1 MKIYLVGGAVR
12 DALLNLPVKERDW
25 VVVGATPEGLLSQG
39 YTTVG
44 KDFPVFLHPETK
56 EEYALART
64 ERKCGKGYKGFEVNA
79 SSDVTLEED
88 LKRRDLTIN
97 AMAQTLEGT
106 LVDPYG
112 GQTDLRNK
120 VLRHVSSA
128 FVEDPL
134 RVLRVARFMAR
145 LAPLGF
151 TVAPETMQLMQTIVS
166 HDEMEALTPERV
178 WKEFEKSL
186 ASDSPVAFLR
196 VLRESGALKRI
207 LPEVDRLYGIPQPK
221 MWHPE
226 VDTGIHVELAL
237 EMATQLTAN
246 PQIRFAVLMHDVGK
260 GMTPEALWPQHV
272 GHEDLGVE
280 LIEAALMRLKIPN
293 AYSEL
298 AILVSKYHTYTHR
311 ADKLNP
317 STLLNVLERLDAF
330 RRGERFEQFLIACIA
345 DALGRAGLS
354 EEPYPQADILRRAL
368 IAAKRV
374 DIKMLTSTK
383 RYEGEALK
391 EAIRQVRVAAIH
403 AFLKR

>member
-1 MKIYLVGGAVR
+1 MNRYLVGGAVR
-12 DALLNLPVKERDW
+12 DRLLNLPVKEKDW
-25 VVVGATPEGLLSQG
+25 VVVGATPEELLRQG
-39 YTTVG
+39 YVTVG

-64 ERKCGKGYKGFEVNA
+64 ERKSGKGYKGFEVNA
-79 SSDVTLEED
+79 SPEVTLEED

-97 AMAQTLEGT
+97 AIAQTVDGT
-106 LVDPYG
+106 LIDPYG
-112 GQTDLRNK
+112 GQSDLQNK
-120 VLRHVSSA
+120 ILRHVSPA

-151 TVAPETMQLMQTIVS
+151 KIAPETMQLMQTIVAN
-166 HDEMEALTPERV
+166 DEMEALTPERI
-178 WKEFEKSL
+178 WKECEKSL
-186 ASDSPVAFLR
+186 AAESPVAFLR
-196 VLRESGALKRI
+196 TLRASGALKRI
-207 LPEVDRLYGIPQPK
+207 LPEVDKLYGVPQPK

-226 VDTGIHVELAL
+226 IDTGIHIEMAL
-237 EMATQLTAN
+237 EMATQLTVD

-260 GMTPEALWPQHV
+260 GVTPEALWPQHV

-280 LIEAALMRLKIPN
+280 LIEAAATRLKIPN

-311 ADKLNP
+311 SDKLNP
-317 STLLNVLERLDAF
+317 STMLNVLERLDAF
-330 RRGERFEQFLIACIA
+330 RRGDRFEQFLIACIA
-345 DALGRAGLS
+345 DALGRGGFS
-354 EEPYPQADILRRAL
+354 EESYPQADILRQAL

-383 RYEGEALK
+383 RFEGEALR

>member
-1 MKIYLVGGAVR
+1 MQIYLVGGAVR
-12 DALLNLPVKERDW
+12 DRLLGLPVTERDW
-25 VVVGATPEGLLSQG
+25 VVVGETPEVLLRQG
-39 YTTVG
+39 YLSVG

-64 ERKCGKGYKGFEVNA
+64 ERKSGKGYKGFEIDARSN
-79 SSDVTLEED
+79 VTLEED

-97 AMAQTLEGT
+97 AIAEASDGT
-106 LVDPYG
+106 IIDPYG
-112 GQTDLRNK
+112 GQHDLEHK
-120 VLRHVSSA
+120 IIRHVSDA

-151 TVAPETMQLMQTIVS
+151 TVAPETMKLMQDIVEQ
-166 HDEMEALTPERV
+166 DEIEALTPERI
-178 WKEFEKSL
+178 WKECEKSL
-186 ASDSPVAFLR
+186 AAASPVDFLR
-196 VLRESGALKRI
+196 ILRACGALARI
-207 LPEVDRLYGIPQPK
+207 LPEVDILYGVPQPR

-226 VDTGIHVELAL
+226 IDTGIHI
-237 EMATQLTAN
+237 EMTLVVAAKLTTD

-260 GMTPEALWPQHV
+260 GVTPKALWPQHV
-272 GHEDLGVE
+272 GHEDLGVDV
-280 LIEAALMRLKIPN
+280 IKAAATRLKIPN
-293 AYSEL
+293 AYADL
-298 AILVSKYHTYTHR
+298 AAMVSKYHTFTHR
-311 ADKLNP
+311 ADKLSP

-330 RRGERFEQFLIACIA
+330 RRPDRFEQFVVACIA
-345 DALGRAGLS
+345 DALGRGGL
-354 EEPYPQADILRRAL
+354 EDDAYPQADIIRQAL

-383 RYEGEALK
+383 RYEGEALG